1 MRAFWLFNQLWFI
14 VSVNSWKNRASSELL
29 CKSNRAQVYMVYRQP
44 RSQGLFPILSA
55 GRVKAVA
62 SAGHVPPYTLKS
74 WV

>member
-1 MRAFWLFNQLWFI
+1 MEDMMSWFGDA
-14 VSVNSWKNRASSELL
+14 KR
-29 CKSNRAQVYMVYRQP
+29 KRQP

-55 GRVKAVA
+55 GREKTLA